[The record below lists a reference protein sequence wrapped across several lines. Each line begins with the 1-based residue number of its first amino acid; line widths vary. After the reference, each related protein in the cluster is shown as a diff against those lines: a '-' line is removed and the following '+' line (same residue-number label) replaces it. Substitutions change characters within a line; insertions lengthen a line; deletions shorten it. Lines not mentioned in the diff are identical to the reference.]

1 VRIHQTGLKAG
12 IMRTKEFER
21 KRLASFSVN
30 VGTKCG
36 HGCLYCSTGADP
48 YIPPSREKKLGNAP
62 PPRGRIPKDL
72 DLEGRMRRKLRT
84 KAGRATYGKRKGIV
98 EPVFGQMK
106 FGRGLRQFLLRG
118 LEYVALEWDLWC
130 IGHNLL
136 KLWSSG
142 CRLRTQGA

>member
-1 VRIHQTGLKAG
+1 
-12 IMRTKEFER
+12 
-21 KRLASFSVN
+21 
-30 VGTKCG
+30 
-36 HGCLYCSTGADP
+36 
-48 YIPPSREKKLGNAP
+48 
-62 PPRGRIPKDL
+62 
-72 DLEGRMRRKLRT
+72 MRRKLRT

-136 KLWSSG
+136 KLWASG
-142 CRLRTQGA
+142 WRRRTQTA